1 MSILKMIVSRLVT
14 AKLSVGSKASIV
26 ISADNGAAAIVLP
39 LVPAELPEIN
49 NPQNNETFEGI
60 LGTMSV
66 IGTLGL
72 RSVSV
77 KGLLPVD
84 PSKYPYANP
93 LGSSAAEVI
102 NFVNRYRNEYI
113 PVRIVIAFNDGSV
126 YLNMACLINDF
137 TYFIDNSKDYHYKLD
152 LVEYRMVDPVTGGL
166 VS

>member
-14 AKLSVGSKASIV
+14 AKLSAGSKASIV

-39 LVPAELPEIN
+39 LVPAELPEVN

-72 RSVSV
+72 RSVSI

-137 TYFIDNSKDYHYKLD
+137 SYSIDNLKDYHYKLD
-152 LVEYRMVDPVTGGL
+152 LIEYRMVDPVTGGL

>member
-1 MSILKMIVSRLVT
+1 MSILKNIVTRLIT
-14 AKLSVGSKASIV
+14 AKMSPGSKASIV

-39 LVPAELPEIN
+39 LVPAELPEVS

-72 RSVSV
+72 RTVSI

-84 PSKYPYANP
+84 PTKYPFA
-93 LGSSAAEVI
+93 
-102 NFVNRYRNEYI
+102 
-113 PVRIVIAFNDGSV
+113 
-126 YLNMACLINDF
+126 NDF
-137 TYFIDNSKDYHYKLD
+137 SYSIDNAKDYHYKID
-152 LVEYRMVDPVTGGL
+152 LIEYRMVQPVTGGL

>member
-1 MSILKMIVSRLVT
+1 MSFLKNVVSRLIT
-14 AKLSVGSKASIV
+14 AKMAPGSKASIV

-39 LVPAELPEIN
+39 LVPADLPEIS
-49 NPQNNETFEGI
+49 NPQNNETFDGI

-72 RSVSV
+72 RSVSI

-84 PSKYPYANP
+84 PTKYPFANP

-102 NFVNRYRNEYI
+102 NFVSRYRSEYI
-113 PVRIVIAFNDGSV
+113 PVRLVIAFGDGSV
-126 YLNMACLINDF
+126 YINMACLINDF
-137 TYFIDNSKDYHYKLD
+137 SYSIDNAKDYHYKID
-152 LVEYRMVDPVTGGL
+152 LIEYRMVQPITGGL

>member
-1 MSILKMIVSRLVT
+1 MSILKNVISRLVT
-14 AKLSVGSKASIV
+14 AKTSQWSKASIV
-26 ISADNGAAAIVLP
+26 ISADNGADAIVLP
-39 LVPAELPEIN
+39 LVPADLPEIS

-77 KGLLPVD
+77 KGLLPAV
-84 PSKYPYANP
+84 PTKYPYANP
-93 LGSSAAEVI
+93 LGSSASEVI
-102 NFVNRYRNEYI
+102 NFVNKYRNEYI
-113 PVRIVIAFNDGSV
+113 PVRLVIAYTDGSV

-137 TYFIDNSKDYHYKLD
+137 TYYSDNVKDYHYKID
-152 LVEYRMVDPVTGGL
+152 LIEYRMVQPITGGL

>member
-1 MSILKMIVSRLVT
+1 MSILKNVISRLVT
-14 AKLSVGSKASIV
+14 AKTSQWSKASIV

-39 LVPAELPEIN
+39 LVPADLPEIS

-77 KGLLPVD
+77 KGLLPAV
-84 PSKYPYANP
+84 PTKYPYANP
-93 LGSSAAEVI
+93 LGSSASEVI
-102 NFVNRYRNEYI
+102 NFVNKYRNEYI
-113 PVRIVIAFNDGSV
+113 PVRLVIAYTDGSV

-137 TYFIDNSKDYHYKLD
+137 TYYSDNVKDYHYKLD
-152 LVEYRMVDPVTGGL
+152 LIEYRMVNPIGGGL

>member
-14 AKLSVGSKASIV
+14 AKLSAGSKASIV

-39 LVPAELPEIN
+39 LVPAELPEVN

-102 NFVNRYRNEYI
+102 NFINRYRNEYI

-137 TYFIDNSKDYHYKLD
+137 NYFIDNSKDYHYKLD

>member
-1 MSILKMIVSRLVT
+1 MSILKMIVNRLIT

-26 ISADNGAAAIVLP
+26 ISADNGASAIVLP
-39 LVPAELPEIN
+39 LVPAELPEVD

-72 RSVSV
+72 RSVSI

-137 TYFIDNSKDYHYKLD
+137 SYSIDNLKDYHYKLD
-152 LVEYRMVDPVTGGL
+152 LIEYRMVDPVTGGL

>member
-1 MSILKMIVSRLVT
+1 MSILKNVISRLVT
-14 AKLSVGSKASIV
+14 AKTSQWSKASIV
-26 ISADNGAAAIVLP
+26 ISADNGADAIVLP
-39 LVPAELPEIN
+39 LVPADLPEIS

-77 KGLLPVD
+77 KGLLPAV
-84 PSKYPYANP
+84 PTKYPYANP
-93 LGSSAAEVI
+93 FGSSASEVI
-102 NFVNRYRNEYI
+102 NFVNKYRNEYI
-113 PVRIVIAFNDGSV
+113 PVRLVIAYTDGSV

-137 TYFIDNSKDYHYKLD
+137 TYYSDNVKDYHYKLD
-152 LVEYRMVDPVTGGL
+152 LIEYRMVNPIGGGL

>member
-1 MSILKMIVSRLVT
+1 MSFLKNVISRLIT
-14 AKLSVGSKASIV
+14 AKMAPGSKASIV

-39 LVPAELPEIN
+39 LVPADLPEIS

-72 RSVSV
+72 RSVSI
-77 KGLLPVD
+77 KCLLPVD
-84 PSKYPYANP
+84 PIKYPVANP

-102 NFVNRYRNEYI
+102 NFVSRYRSEYI
-113 PVRIVIAFNDGSV
+113 PVRLVIAFSDGSV
-126 YLNMACLINDF
+126 YINMACLINDF
-137 TYFIDNSKDYHYKLD
+137 SYSIDNAKDYHYKID
-152 LVEYRMVDPVTGGL
+152 LIEYRMVQPVTGGL

>member
-1 MSILKMIVSRLVT
+1 MSFLKNVISRLIT
-14 AKLSVGSKASIV
+14 AKMAPGSKASIV
-26 ISADNGAAAIVLP
+26 ISADNGAAIVLP
-39 LVPAELPEIN
+39 LVPADLPEIS

-72 RSVSV
+72 RSVSI

-84 PSKYPYANP
+84 PTKYPFANP

-102 NFVNRYRNEYI
+102 NFVSRYRSEYI
-113 PVRIVIAFNDGSV
+113 PVRLVIAFSDGSV
-126 YLNMACLINDF
+126 YINMACLINDF
-137 TYFIDNSKDYHYKLD
+137 SYSIDNAKDYHYKID
-152 LVEYRMVDPVTGGL
+152 LIEYRMVQPVTGGL

>member
-1 MSILKMIVSRLVT
+1 MSVLKMIVSRLVT
-14 AKLSVGSKASIV
+14 AKLSAGSKASIV

-39 LVPAELPEIN
+39 LVPAELPEVN

-137 TYFIDNSKDYHYKLD
+137 SYSIDNLKDYHYKLD
-152 LVEYRMVDPVTGGL
+152 LIEYRMVDPVTGGL

>member
-1 MSILKMIVSRLVT
+1 MSILKNVISRLVT
-14 AKLSVGSKASIV
+14 AKTSQWSKASIV
-26 ISADNGAAAIVLP
+26 ISADYGADAIVLP
-39 LVPAELPEIN
+39 LVPADLPEIS

-77 KGLLPVD
+77 KGLLPAV
-84 PSKYPYANP
+84 PTKYPYANP
-93 LGSSAAEVI
+93 FGSSASEVI
-102 NFVNRYRNEYI
+102 NFVNKYRNEYI
-113 PVRIVIAFNDGSV
+113 PVRLVIAYTDGSV

-137 TYFIDNSKDYHYKLD
+137 TYYSDNVKDYHYKLD
-152 LVEYRMVDPVTGGL
+152 LIEYRMVNPIGGGL

>member
-1 MSILKMIVSRLVT
+1 MSILKMIVNRLVT

-39 LVPAELPEIN
+39 LVPADLPEID

-72 RSVSV
+72 RSVSI

-137 TYFIDNSKDYHYKLD
+137 SYSIDNLKDYHYKLD
-152 LVEYRMVDPVTGGL
+152 LIEYRMVDPVTGGL

>member
-1 MSILKMIVSRLVT
+1 MSFLKNVVSRLIT
-14 AKLSVGSKASIV
+14 AKMAPGSKASIV

-39 LVPAELPEIN
+39 LVPADLPEIS

-72 RSVSV
+72 RSVSI

-84 PSKYPYANP
+84 PTKYPFANP

-102 NFVNRYRNEYI
+102 NFVSRYRSEYI
-113 PVRIVIAFNDGSV
+113 PVRLVIAFSDGSV
-126 YLNMACLINDF
+126 YINMACLINDF
-137 TYFIDNSKDYHYKLD
+137 SYSIDNVKDYHYKID
-152 LVEYRMVDPVTGGL
+152 LIEYRMVQPITGGL

>member
-14 AKLSVGSKASIV
+14 AKLSAGSKASIV

-39 LVPAELPEIN
+39 LVPAELPEVN

-137 TYFIDNSKDYHYKLD
+137 SYSIDNLKDYHYKLD
-152 LVEYRMVDPVTGGL
+152 LIEYRMVDPVTGGL

>member
-1 MSILKMIVSRLVT
+1 MSILKNVISRLVT
-14 AKLSVGSKASIV
+14 AKTSQWSKASIV
-26 ISADNGAAAIVLP
+26 ISADNGADAIVLP
-39 LVPAELPEIN
+39 LVPADLPEIS

-77 KGLLPVD
+77 KGLLPAV
-84 PSKYPYANP
+84 PTKYPYANP
-93 LGSSAAEVI
+93 LGSSASEVI
-102 NFVNRYRNEYI
+102 NFVNKYRNEYI
-113 PVRIVIAFNDGSV
+113 PVRLVIAYTDGSV

-137 TYFIDNSKDYHYKLD
+137 TYYNDNVKDYHYKLD
-152 LVEYRMVDPVTGGL
+152 LIEYRMVNPIGGGL

>member
-1 MSILKMIVSRLVT
+1 MSILKMIVNRLVT
-14 AKLSVGSKASIV
+14 SKLSVGSKASIV

-39 LVPAELPEIN
+39 LVPADLPEID

-72 RSVSV
+72 RSVSI

-137 TYFIDNSKDYHYKLD
+137 SYSIDNLKDYHYKMD
-152 LVEYRMVDPVTGGL
+152 LIEYRMVDPVTGGL